1 MSQVGKD
8 QSWVGRVAA
17 GTKHGKPGDVDSEGF
32 KTPGRPNRKP
42 APRGSSKV
50 DLAGLGNN
58 IVAPIER
65 YMGNTSMEVTAD
77 LVRQVLI

>member
-1 MSQVGKD
+1 M
-8 QSWVGRVAA
+8 
-17 GTKHGKPGDVDSEGF
+17 DSEGF
-32 KTPGRPNRKP
+32 VTPGRPNRKP

-65 YMGNTSMEVTAD
+65 YVGNTSREVTAK
-77 LVRQVLI
+77 VYGRC